1 MKGLSPQRQFDILR
15 RGAVQIVPEDE
26 FRRKL
31 EESASTGRPLRVK
44 YGADPS
50 APDIHLGHTVPLM
63 KLREFQDLGH
73 LVVFIIGDFTALVG
87 DPTGRSK
94 TRQRLSREEVE
105 TNSRTYQ
112 EQVFKILDRARTEV
126 VYNSAWLSPLTF
138 ADVVEL
144 SAKYT
149 VARMLERDDFA
160 KRYREGKPISVLEFL
175 YPLMQGYDS
184 VAVEADVEIGGTD
197 QTFNLLVA
205 REIQREYGRA
215 PQAVLTLP
223 LLEGTDGSQK
233 MSKSLGNY
241 VGIDES
247 PADIYGK
254 IMSISD
260 DLMWR
265 YYRLLSSLPEEEV
278 DGFRETCAA
287 GTNPMDFKK
296 RLAFEIT
303 ARFAG
308 AEGARSAERRFSR
321 IHQEGLDP
329 ERMPEVGLSAA
340 EAGEIS
346 PLELLV
352 RSGLISSRSEGR
364 RKLAE
369 GAVSLDGKK
378 LSDPVGALV
387 LKGGEILRLGRRR
400 FVRVAVESAR
410 EGEGDGASGPPGKK

>member
-31 EESASTGRPLRVK
+31 EESASAGRPLRVK

-50 APDIHLGHTVPLM
+50 APDIHLGHTVPLV

-73 LVVFIIGDFTALVG
+73 LVVFIIGDFTAMVG

-94 TRQRLSREEVE
+94 TRRQLSREEVE
-105 TNSRTYQ
+105 RNSRTYQ
-112 EQVFKILDRARTEV
+112 EQVFKILDRERTEV

-138 ADVVEL
+138 ADIIEL

-149 VARMLERDDFA
+149 VARMLERDDFS
-160 KRYREGKPISVLEFL
+160 KRYRDGKPISVLEFL

-205 REIQREYGRA
+205 REIQREYGRT
-215 PQAVLTLP
+215 PQAILTLP

-265 YYRLLSSLPEEEV
+265 YYRLLSPLPEEDVE
-278 DGFRETCAA
+278 GFREACAGGA
-287 GTNPMDFKK
+287 NPMDFKK

-308 AEGARSAERRFSR
+308 AESARSAERRFSR

-329 ERMPEVGLSAA
+329 ERMPEVRLSAS

-346 PLELLV
+346 LLELLV
-352 RSGLISSRSEGR
+352 RAGLVSSRSEGR

-369 GAVSLDGKK
+369 GAVGLDGEK
-378 LSDPVGALV
+378 LSDPSESPL

-400 FVRVAVESAR
+400 FVRVAIESDRRR
-410 EGEGDGASGPPGKK
+410 EAEGDSAPPEKN